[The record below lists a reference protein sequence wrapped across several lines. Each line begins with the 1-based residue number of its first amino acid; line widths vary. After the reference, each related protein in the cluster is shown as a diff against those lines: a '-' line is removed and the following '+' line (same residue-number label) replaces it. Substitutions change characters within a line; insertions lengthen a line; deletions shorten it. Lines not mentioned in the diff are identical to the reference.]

1 MIYLLQCTYFNEIVH
16 NVRIFTSQLIIHAVI
31 KSFSSFIHGLLWT
44 NEQGGLYICICRFIV
59 LEGGGGSIC
68 MNIFFIILGGRRG
81 FYIGTFIHSITR
93 EEGALYV
100 QTFVHSIRGRRGSIC
115 A

>member
-1 MIYLLQCTYFNEIVH
+1 M
-16 NVRIFTSQLIIHAVI
+16 
-31 KSFSSFIHGLLWT
+31 
-44 NEQGGLYICICRFIV
+44 CICRFIE

-68 MNIFFIILGGRRG
+68 MNIFYSIRREEG
-81 FYIGTFIHSITR
+81 VLYRNIIHSITR

-100 QTFVHSIRGRRGSIC
+100 QTFVPSIRGRRGSIC